1 MPVGVVVTLE
11 VVLEKGLELVPVLD
25 VGAGGDQGTPGE
37 LLVKLGILS
46 PVQFID
52 RHLPDGP
59 GLLGTR
65 AVTSVRDP
73 GAD

>member
-1 MPVGVVVTLE
+1 MSVK
-11 VVLEKGLELVPVLD
+11 VVLQEGLELVRVLD
-25 VGAGGDQGTPGE
+25 VGAGGHQGTPGE

-52 RHLPDGP
+52 RHLPYGP